1 MNNIFKDIPDKIPE
15 ELFEVLLE
23 NKNIKIERIVSFGH
37 TTPEN
42 EWYDQ
47 IKNEWVILLS
57 GAAELLFE
65 DSDEAFKM
73 EPGQYVF
80 IPAHKKH
87 RVVYTAKGKESVW
100 LAIHFE

>member
-1 MNNIFKDIPDKIPE
+1 MNNIFEDIPNKIPE
-15 ELFEVLLE
+15 ELFEILFE
-23 NKNIKIERIVSFGH
+23 NKSIKIERIVSFGH

-47 IKNEWVILLS
+47 TKNEWVILLS
-57 GAAELLFE
+57 GASELLFE
-65 DSDEAFKM
+65 DSNEALKM
-73 EPGQYVF
+73 EPGQFIF

-87 RVVYTAKGKESVW
+87 RVIYTAEDKESVW